1 MFKATKGP
9 CTHRISV
16 ETVIPDSS
24 PAGRLSVSLLRGSQR
39 GALATGA
46 GNQPP
51 SAVGAVDGPGL
62 ATGRGSVPVVI
73 ADARLIGS

>member
-1 MFKATKGP
+1 M
-9 CTHRISV
+9 SV
-16 ETVIPDSS
+16 LP
-24 PAGRLSVSLLRGSQR
+24 LLGSQR

-62 ATGRGSVPVVI
+62 APGRGSVPVVV
-73 ADARLIGS
+73 ANARLNGG